1 MESTHSNASPLTLKD
16 APVENLRPLKVRVIG
31 AGYACD
37 IPCEYL
43 HRLLHRRVSQVF
55 LDLRKIADK
64 FGYNTAHSYQYSF
77 EPNPTWLAFYA
88 PAEEICN
95 YLTSAAEKY
104 NVLRFVKLRHR
115 VTQCVWDDSAKKWKL
130 EIENVKSG
138 ETFED
143 DCDVLVNARGIIGG
157 GSSFIQIAPNLQKL
171 EGIKLNC
178 FVRSKAWISNPFG
191 DNVMKSLGLDLKTI
205 EFSPEQIQAIQTD
218 PESYL
223 KFRQIIER
231 EGNSVHALSLA
242 KSEVQTHAVEA
253 FTAMMRQRLGKK
265 PEIADFLIPS
275 FAVGC
280 RRLTP
285 GPGYLEA
292 LVEDNVKFINGK
304 IAGIM
309 PRGIKMDDGSEV
321 ELDVLVCAT
330 GFQTTTVPFPII
342 GRNEISLAARFTPYA
357 ETYLSMCVDGF
368 PNYFMMLGPN
378 SAIRTGSQSMILE
391 AEGDYIIKCV
401 RKLQKED
408 YFSIMPK
415 PARVRDFQDY
425 VGEYFKHTVYMDQC
439 QSWYRSES
447 GQGGRIT
454 GLWPGSTLHALET
467 MRAPRWEDF
476 ELESREQNKLRW
488 LGNGWSVTQI
498 GDGGD
503 PAWYLDPTIVDVPR
517 EGEPEK
523 TDMNRLRPFS
533 Y

>member
-1 MESTHSNASPLTLKD
+1 MDSTHSNASPLTLKD
-16 APVENLRPLKVRVIG
+16 APVENLHPLKVRVVG
-31 AGYACD
+31 AGYSGIYLGIRIPQRLRNIDLKIYEKNEGIGGTWWENRYLGCACD
-37 IPCEYL
+37 IP
-43 HRLLHRRVSQVF
+43 S
-55 LDLRKIADK
+55 
-64 FGYNTAHSYQYSF
+64 HSYQYSF
-77 EPNPTWLAFYA
+77 EPNPTWSTFYA

-115 VTQCVWDDSAKKWKL
+115 VTRCAWDDSAKKWKL
-130 EIENVKSG
+130 EIENVKPG
-138 ETFED
+138 KTLGD
-143 DCDVLVNARGIIGG
+143 DCDVLVNARWGLNNISWPQIPGLESFQGEVMHSAAWNQIYDFKHKTVGIIGG
-157 GSSFIQIAPNLQKL
+157 GSSSIQIVPNLQKL

-191 DNVMKSLGLDLKTI
+191 DNAMKALGLDPKRI
-205 EFSPEQIQAIQTD
+205 EFSPEQIQAFQTD
-218 PESYL
+218 PESHL
-223 KFRQIIER
+223 KFRQTIER
-231 EGNSVHALSLA
+231 EGNTVHALSLA
-242 KSEVQTHAVEA
+242 KSDVQKHAVEA
-253 FTAMMRQRLGKK
+253 FTAMMRQRLDKK

-292 LVEDNVKFINGK
+292 LVEDNVNFINGK
-304 IAGIM
+304 IAEII
-309 PRGIKMDDGSEV
+309 PRGIKMEDGGEV

-330 GFQTTTVPFPII
+330 GFQTTT
-342 GRNEISLAARFTPYA
+342 
-357 ETYLSMCVDGF
+357 LSINVYRRF

-378 SAIRTGSQSMILE
+378 SAIGTGSQTMILE
-391 AEGDYIIKCV
+391 TEGDYIIKCI

-408 YFSIMPK
+408 YLSITPK
-415 PARVRDFQDY
+415 LARVRDFQDY

-447 GQGGRIT
+447 RQGVRIT

-467 MRAPRWEDF
+467 MRAP
-476 ELESREQNKLRW
+476 SC
-488 LGNGWSVTQI
+488 
-498 GDGGD
+498 D
-503 PAWYLDPTIVDVPR
+503 PAWYLDPTIVDVPK

-523 TDMNRLRPFS
+523 SDVNRLRPFS